1 MMSVSPGSSS
11 FAFTLVGVAV
21 SALFLG
27 GCGAG
32 DTYSL
37 DSGELGQRFL
47 PTERK
52 VDYHPDSLGALSI
65 KKEEGK
71 YSFELDDDYESL
83 HRKWSSS
90 YQNLGTSRSRRARSY
105 ATFWSLELS
114 LASLQPEV
122 GITTLSE
129 EQAEKSFRARRE
141 EYGSTIQIDV
151 YWFEAEGNS
160 LLAGPGSR
168 VELRV
173 NGERVRPQEEDH
185 GPLREAFLPT
195 VTRTALYRRN
205 TFHFARIVDSTDILK
220 DAQGMELVINR
231 SGASSR
237 VRFAW
242 SWEAEEQAHVRGRR
256 RTLVADG
263 VGRGHRDRVR
273 KDRNTH

>member
-11 FAFTLVGVAV
+11 FTVGLGFVV
-21 SALFLG
+21 IALLLG
-27 GCGAG
+27 GCSGG

-37 DSGELGQRFL
+37 DSGDLSQRFM
-47 PTERK
+47 PTEQK

-71 YSFELDDDYESL
+71 YSFELEDDYESL

-90 YQNLGTSRSRRARSY
+90 YQNLGTSRSRRGRSY

-122 GITTLSE
+122 GITSLSE
-129 EQAEKSFRARRE
+129 EQAEKSFRDRRE
-141 EYGSTIQIDV
+141 EYATTIQIDV

-173 NGERVRPQEEDH
+173 NGERVRPQKEDH
-185 GPLREAFLPT
+185 GPLREAFLPAA
-195 VTRTALYRRN
+195 TRTALYRRN
-205 TFHFARIVDSTDILK
+205 TFHFARIVDSTDILN
-220 DAQGMELVINR
+220 DAQGMELIINR

-242 SWEAEEQAHVRGRR
+242 SWEAEEQAHVQRR
-256 RTLVADG
+256 RWTLVADAS
-263 VGRGHRDRVR
+263 GRDPRGWAG